1 MEKKLLWVINEK
13 NDSRSLAQGSKCNRN
28 DSRSSMRKTTLG
40 LELRALNGKEMTL
53 GNKLEKRLWVVTSG
67 L

>member
-53 GNKLEKRLWVVTSG
+53 GHK
-67 L
+67 